1 MNSDLVDHAFWQ
13 LFSDLVGKRN
23 DGNFTAT
30 QTEENFKK
38 PCLTTEKKNI
48 YILDSGLIHR
58 TLLLTTGRQLQR
70 SLRFFSFYFSL
81 MSYSAF
87 LKILSQEIPTTSSAS
102 STKTMCSSS
111 AQESQ
116 KSPSSN
122 KNAETRNFQKEWG
135 KTQKAWNPP
144 AEDS

>member
-30 QTEENFKK
+30 QTLEENFKK
-38 PCLTTEKKNI
+38 PCLTTEI
-48 YILDSGLIHR
+48 IHR